1 MISKKNGRNRSN
13 RKNRRNKRNRS
24 NRRNRKACRQNDIC
38 LQALFFMTLCLY
50 DTGRALYF
58 PLSGALEPA
67 GDRGRCG
74 RLFPVLFLF
83 LVRGELVF
91 SDAAERT
98 FEIIGKIFE
107 LGSGLDAGLEIAVVL
122 VIDVSA
128 DATYKFCHNNS
139 SIEIRINDW
148 FFYNAMIE

>member
-1 MISKKNGRNRSN
+1 MTWAVHCTFRFAEYWSRPETEGGAAASF
-13 RKNRRNKRNRS
+13 
-24 NRRNRKACRQNDIC
+24 
-38 LQALFFMTLCLY
+38 LF
-50 DTGRALYF
+50 
-58 PLSGALEPA
+58 
-67 GDRGRCG
+67 
-74 RLFPVLFLF
+74 LFLF

-91 SDAAERT
+91 SDAAERA

-122 VIDVSA
+122 VLDVSS

-139 SIEIRINDW
+139 SIEIGINDW